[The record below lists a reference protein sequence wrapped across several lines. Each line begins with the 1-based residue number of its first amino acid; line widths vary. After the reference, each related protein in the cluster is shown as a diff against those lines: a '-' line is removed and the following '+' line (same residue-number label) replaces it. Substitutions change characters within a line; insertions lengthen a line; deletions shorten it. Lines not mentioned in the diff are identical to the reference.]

1 MANSFDFELTANDE
15 ASAAILRI
23 EEIVK
28 HLNPLLD
35 RTRDALALGGQES
48 RDNLDDLGSRFDVMA
63 KNARSGV
70 QFIGDLV
77 PPLKMVG
84 GLTLGLGGAAA
95 VVNVVKNNLTN
106 FANAGYRI
114 DTVAKNVSMTA
125 DAFQELTGAMIEN
138 GSAREAAEGSVSE
151 LFEKAND
158 AVHGRNDGFLAL
170 LKQRGIGIS
179 ETKDGLA
186 DVGKL
191 INDLNRAMQSL
202 PAGQQALFANK
213 LGLSPDLLS
222 YLRNTTSEVQ
232 RLKDQARRDGLIFTE
247 KDMQNALT
255 FKQQLNQIDAAYD
268 GMLMKG
274 QAWLGQSETLAA
286 SVDQLKQVVTNG
298 LDSTAIG
305 SILTFNNGGKQ
316 ADVLRQAQGD
326 EKFKDTLSWKEKL
339 DLKLGYASEDL
350 INKLNGYYKP
360 VWRADQLRADTEK
373 ISGYQAQAENGA
385 MLPYGQPGNNA
396 LGLRNNNPGNLR
408 SAPNTTGRNGGFV
421 TFENPN
427 DGLAAL
433 SRQLML
439 FGDRGKNTLN
449 SIIPTYA
456 PSSENNTQ
464 AYIDALAKQTG
475 FNPAE
480 PLDLHSPAVLEK
492 LIPAIIKHENGAQPY
507 SREQISK
514 GISDSVFDPR
524 WSGLRDQNKLYE
536 QRQFDQFEKR
546 GDSKTS
552 EVDQAIEAHS
562 PYQESLPPQG
572 QREDSE
578 VHKELFHPDNPSI
591 VEQEQ
596 PRQEPLWQQPPRQE
610 PLSLFSP
617 LNEVRESSKQIS
629 EALTKALEENKLQLE
644 ITLINPQTGERRMV
658 QTEGGARVALSM
670 QTMG

>member
-1 MANSFDFELTANDE
+1 MAKSFDFELTANDE

-48 RDNLDDLGSRFDVMA
+48 RDNLDDLGSRFDVLA

-247 KDMQNALT
+247 KDLQNALA
-255 FKQQLNQIDAAYD
+255 FKQQLNQIGAAYD

-286 SVDQLKQVVTNG
+286 SVDQIKQVVTNG

-305 SILTFNNGGKQ
+305 SILTFNSGGKQ

-326 EKFKDTLSWKEKL
+326 EKFKDTLSWKEKV
-339 DLKLGYASEDL
+339 DLNIGYASEDL
-350 INKLNGYYKP
+350 IKKLNSYYKP
-360 VWRADQLRADTEK
+360 VWRAEQLNSDMNK
-373 ISGYQAQAENGA
+373 SLSYQTGNVVQGPIQA
-385 MLPYGQPGNNA
+385 PYGEAGRNSR
-396 LGLRNNNPGNLR
+396 GLRNNNAGNVR
-408 SAPNTTGRNGGFV
+408 SAPNAVGHDGGFPI
-421 TFENPN
+421 FANPR
-427 DGLAAL
+427 DGNAAL
-433 SRQLML
+433 ARQLML
-439 FGDRGKNTLN
+439 YGDRGNNTL
-449 SIIPTYA
+449 SGIIHTYA
-456 PSSENNTQ
+456 PSNENNTQ
-464 AYIDALAKQTG
+464 AYINAVSRMTG
-475 FNPAE
+475 FNPYDR
-480 PLDLHSPAVLEK
+480 LDLHSPDVLQQ
-492 LIPAIIKHENGAQPY
+492 LIPAIIKHENGTQPF
-507 SREQISK
+507 SSEEINLA
-514 GISDSVFDPR
+514 IDDSVNDRR
-524 WSGLRDQNKLYE
+524 WQGLRDRNRLLE
-536 QRQFDQFEKR
+536 QRQSGLFDYE
-546 GDSKTS
+546 SK
-552 EVDQAIEAHS
+552 VDEDG
-562 PYQESLPPQG
+562 G
-572 QREDSE
+572 QST
-578 VHKELFHPDNPSI
+578 PIQST
-591 VEQEQ
+591 
-596 PRQEPLWQQPPRQE
+596 
-610 PLSLFSP
+610 SLFSP
-617 LNEVRESSKQIS
+617 AGTDDASIGRLTEAMSKAIDESKFKLEV
-629 EALTKALEENKLQLE
+629 
-644 ITLINPQTGERRMV
+644 TLINSQTGERHKV
-658 QTEGGARVALSM
+658 NTDGGGRVALPM
-670 QTMG
+670 QYN

>member
-48 RDNLDDLGSRFDVMA
+48 RDNLDDLGSRFDVLA

-232 RLKDQARRDGLIFTE
+232 RLKDQARRDGLIFTD
-247 KDMQNALT
+247 KDLQNALA
-255 FKQQLNQIDAAYD
+255 FKQQLNQIGAAYD

-305 SILTFNNGGKQ
+305 SILTFNSGGKQ

-350 INKLNGYYKP
+350 IKKLNGYYKP

-373 ISGYQAQAENGA
+373 ISGYPAPAENGA

-427 DGLAAL
+427 EGLAAL

-507 SREQISK
+507 SRDQIFR

-524 WSGLRDQNKLYE
+524 WSGLRDQNNLYG
-536 QRQFDQFEKR
+536 QRASGLFELSDQ
-546 GDSKTS
+546 G
-552 EVDQAIEAHS
+552 Q
-562 PYQESLPPQG
+562 SLPPPTQKDSSTQASLFAPND
-572 QREDSE
+572 QREE
-578 VHKELFHPDNPSI
+578 TI
-591 VEQEQ
+591 G
-596 PRQEPLWQQPPRQE
+596 
-610 PLSLFSP
+610 
-617 LNEVRESSKQIS
+617 QIS
-629 EALTKALEENKLQLE
+629 DAMSKAIDENKFQLE
-644 ITLINPQTGERRMV
+644 ITLVNPQTGERRKV
-658 QTEGGARVALSM
+658 QADGGGRVALSM
-670 QTMG
+670 QSLS

>member
-1 MANSFDFELTANDE
+1 MAKSFDFELTANDE

-48 RDNLDDLGSRFDVMA
+48 RDNLDDLGSRFDVLA

-213 LGLSPDLLS
+213 LGLSPDLLG

-247 KDMQNALT
+247 KDLQNALA
-255 FKQQLNQIDAAYD
+255 FKQQLNQIGAAYD

-286 SVDQLKQVVTNG
+286 SVDQIKQVVTNG

-305 SILTFNNGGKQ
+305 SILTFNSGGKQ

-350 INKLNGYYKP
+350 IKKLNGYYKP
-360 VWRADQLRADTEK
+360 VWRAEQLNADMNK
-373 ISGYQAQAENGA
+373 SLSYQTGNVVQGPIQA
-385 MLPYGQPGNNA
+385 PYGEAGRNSR
-396 LGLRNNNPGNLR
+396 GLRNNNAGNVR
-408 SAPNTTGRNGGFV
+408 SAPNAVGHDGGFPI
-421 TFENPN
+421 FANPR
-427 DGLAAL
+427 DGNAAL
-433 SRQLML
+433 ARQLML
-439 FGDRGKNTLN
+439 YGDRGNNTL
-449 SIIPTYA
+449 SGIIHTYA
-456 PSSENNTQ
+456 PSNENNTQ
-464 AYIDALAKQTG
+464 AYINAVSRMTG
-475 FNPAE
+475 FNPYDR
-480 PLDLHSPAVLEK
+480 LDLHSPDVLQQ
-492 LIPAIIKHENGAQPY
+492 LIPAIIKHENGTQPF
-507 SREQISK
+507 SSEEINLA
-514 GISDSVFDPR
+514 IDDSVNDRR
-524 WSGLRDQNKLYE
+524 WQGLRDRNRLLE
-536 QRQFDQFEKR
+536 QRQSGLFDYE
-546 GDSKTS
+546 SK
-552 EVDQAIEAHS
+552 VDEDG
-562 PYQESLPPQG
+562 G
-572 QREDSE
+572 QST
-578 VHKELFHPDNPSI
+578 PIQST
-591 VEQEQ
+591 
-596 PRQEPLWQQPPRQE
+596 
-610 PLSLFSP
+610 SLFSP
-617 LNEVRESSKQIS
+617 AGTDDASIGRLTEAMSKAIDESKFKLEV
-629 EALTKALEENKLQLE
+629 
-644 ITLINPQTGERRMV
+644 TLINSQTGERHKV
-658 QTEGGARVALSM
+658 NTDGGGRVALPM
-670 QTMG
+670 QYN